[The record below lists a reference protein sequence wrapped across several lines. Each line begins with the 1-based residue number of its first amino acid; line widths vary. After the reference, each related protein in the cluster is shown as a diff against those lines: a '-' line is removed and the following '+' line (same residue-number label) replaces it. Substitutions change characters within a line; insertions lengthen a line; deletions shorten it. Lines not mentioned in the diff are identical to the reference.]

1 MKFELTNEGYLTNG
15 TVSYNMI
22 DIETE
27 SDCWKGEDH
36 SYEID
41 FGLGYSRTEDKFRF
55 EDDMAYLSDQLS
67 NNDYT
72 LNDESFVTDPDG
84 NEVQLFT
91 IETRRAYFDYELQ
104 FKVTEGPYIENYF
117 DNYEEAANYYKENK
131 EVDVFFTPVLI
142 LRRIHECTMF
152 NGEDAAYDKI
162 WEDYVGCDDEVD
174 WNEIKEIIF
183 ENGWDWYNDVDEVP
197 EKMIDQLKAQYQK
210 WQKESN
216 DEFEKELAEATGK
229 KREFLL
235 KIKNGEYRK

>member
-15 TVSYNMI
+15 NVSYNMI
-22 DIETE
+22 NIETE

-36 SYEID
+36 SWEID

-55 EDDMAYLSDQLS
+55 EDDMDYLSYQIS
-67 NNDYT
+67 NKDYT
-72 LNDESFVTDPDG
+72 LNDESFVTDPEG

-104 FKVTEGPYIENYF
+104 FKVTEGPYENYF
-117 DNYEEAANYYKENK
+117 DNYEEAANYYEENK

-152 NGEDAAYDKI
+152 NGEDAACDKI

-197 EKMIDQLKAQYQK
+197 EEMIDRLKDQYQK
-210 WQKESN
+210 WQKEVN
-216 DEFEKELAEATGK
+216 DGFEEELAKATGEY
-229 KREFLL
+229 REFLI
-235 KIKNGEYRK
+235 KVKNGEYRK

>member
-15 TVSYNMI
+15 TVSYDMI

-36 SYEID
+36 SWEID

-55 EDDMAYLSDQLS
+55 EDDMDYLSYQIS
-67 NNDYT
+67 NKDYT
-72 LNDESFVTDPDG
+72 LNDESFVTDPEG

-104 FKVTEGPYIENYF
+104 FKVTEGPYENYF
-117 DNYEEAANYYKENK
+117 DNYEEAANYYEENK

-152 NGEDAAYDKI
+152 NGEDAACDKI

-197 EKMIDQLKAQYQK
+197 EEMIDRLKDQYQK
-210 WQKESN
+210 WQKEVN
-216 DEFEKELAEATGK
+216 DGFEEELAKATGEY
-229 KREFLL
+229 REFLIKL
-235 KIKNGEYRK
+235 KNGEYRK

>member
-15 TVSYNMI
+15 TVSYDMI

-36 SYEID
+36 SWEID

-55 EDDMAYLSDQLS
+55 EDDMDYLSYQIS
-67 NNDYT
+67 NKDYT
-72 LNDESFVTDPDG
+72 LNDESFVTDPEG

-104 FKVTEGPYIENYF
+104 FKVTEGPYENYF
-117 DNYEEAANYYKENK
+117 DNYEEAANYYEENK

-152 NGEDAAYDKI
+152 NGEDAACDKI

-197 EKMIDQLKAQYQK
+197 EEMIDRLKDQYQK
-210 WQKESN
+210 WQKEVN
-216 DEFEKELAEATGK
+216 DGFEEELAKATGEY
-229 KREFLL
+229 REFLI
-235 KIKNGEYRK
+235 KVKNGEYRK

>member
-15 TVSYNMI
+15 TVSYDMI

-36 SYEID
+36 SWEID

-55 EDDMAYLSDQLS
+55 EDDMDYLSYQIS
-67 NNDYT
+67 NKDYT
-72 LNDESFVTDPDG
+72 LNDESFVTDPEG

-104 FKVTEGPYIENYF
+104 FKVTEGPYENYF
-117 DNYEEAANYYKENK
+117 DNYEEAANYYEENK

-152 NGEDAAYDKI
+152 NGEDAACDKI

-197 EKMIDQLKAQYQK
+197 EEMIDRLKDQYQK
-210 WQKESN
+210 WQKEVN
-216 DEFEKELAEATGK
+216 DGFEEELAKATGEY
-229 KREFLL
+229 REFLL
-235 KIKNGEYRK
+235 KVKNGEYRK

>member
-22 DIETE
+22 DIDTE
-27 SDCWKGEDH
+27 SDCWAGEDH

-41 FGLGYSRTEDKFRF
+41 FDLGYSRTKDKMKYSD
-55 EDDMAYLSDQLS
+55 EMEYLFYQGEG
-67 NNDYT
+67 DYT

-104 FKVTEGPYIENYF
+104 FRIEDGRYSSTYF
-117 DNYEEAANYYKENK
+117 TDYDEAVKYSKEHDYE
-131 EVDVFFTPVLI
+131 FTPVLI

-183 ENGWDWYNDVDEVP
+183 ENGWYNDVDEVS
-197 EKMIDQLKAQYQK
+197 ERLIDQLKAQYQK
-210 WQKESN
+210 WQKEFN
-216 DEFEKELAEATGK
+216 DGFEEELAKATGEY
-229 KREFLL
+229 REFLIKL
-235 KIKNGEYRK
+235 KNGEYRK

>member
-15 TVSYNMI
+15 TVSYDMI

-36 SYEID
+36 SWEID
-41 FGLGYSRTEDKFRF
+41 FCLGYSRTKDKMKYS
-55 EDDMAYLSDQLS
+55 DDMDYLSYQIS
-67 NNDYT
+67 NKDYT

-104 FKVTEGPYIENYF
+104 FKVTEGPYENYF

-152 NGEDAAYDKI
+152 NGEDAACDKI

-197 EKMIDQLKAQYQK
+197 EELIDQLKAQYQK
-210 WQKESN
+210 WQKEFN
-216 DEFEKELAEATGK
+216 DEFEKELAKATGEY
-229 KREFLL
+229 REFLIKL
-235 KIKNGEYRK
+235 KNGEYRK

>member
-15 TVSYNMI
+15 TVSYDMMT
-22 DIETE
+22 IERE
-27 SDCWKGEDH
+27 SDCWNGEDH

-41 FGLGYSRTEDKFRF
+41 FDLGYSRTKDKMKYSD
-55 EDDMAYLSDQLS
+55 EMDYLFYQGEG
-67 NNDYT
+67 DYT
-72 LNDESFVTDPDG
+72 LNDESFVTDPEG

-104 FKVTEGPYIENYF
+104 FKVRDGRYSSTYF
-117 DNYEEAANYYKENK
+117 TDYDEAEKYSKEHDYE
-131 EVDVFFTPVLI
+131 FTLI

-183 ENGWDWYNDVDEVP
+183 ENSWGWYNDVDEVP
-197 EKMIDQLKAQYQK
+197 EEMIDQLKDQYQK
-210 WQKESN
+210 WQKEVN
-216 DEFEKELAEATGK
+216 DEFEKELAEATGEY
-229 KREFLL
+229 REFLL

>member
-15 TVSYNMI
+15 TVSYDMMT
-22 DIETE
+22 IETE
-27 SDCWKGEDH
+27 SDCWAGEDH

-41 FGLGYSRTEDKFRF
+41 FDLGYSRTKYKMKYSDEM
-55 EDDMAYLSDQLS
+55 EYLFYQGEG
-67 NNDYT
+67 DYT
-72 LNDESFVTDPDG
+72 LNDESFVTDPEG

-104 FKVTEGPYIENYF
+104 FKVRDGRYSSTYF
-117 DNYEEAANYYKENK
+117 TDYDEAEKYSKEHDYEFY
-131 EVDVFFTPVLI
+131 PVLI

-162 WEDYVGCDDEVD
+162 WEDYVDSDDEVD

-183 ENGWDWYNDVDEVP
+183 ENGLDWYTDIDEVP
-197 EKMIDQLKAQYQK
+197 EEMIDQLKAQYQK
-210 WQKESN
+210 WQKEFN
-216 DEFEKELAEATGK
+216 DGFEEELAKATGE

-235 KIKNGEYRK
+235 KVKNGEYRK

>member
-15 TVSYNMI
+15 TVSYDMI
-22 DIETE
+22 DIDRE
-27 SDCWKGEDH
+27 SDCWNGEDH

-41 FGLGYSRTEDKFRF
+41 FDIGYSRTEDKRKYS
-55 EDDMAYLSDQLS
+55 DAMDYLFYQGEG
-67 NNDYT
+67 DYT
-72 LNDESFVTDPDG
+72 LNDESFVVDSDG
-84 NEVQLFT
+84 DEVQLFT

-104 FKVTEGPYIENYF
+104 FKVRDGCYSSTYF
-117 DNYEEAANYYKENK
+117 TDYDEAEKYSKEHDYE
-131 EVDVFFTPVLI
+131 FTPVLI

-174 WNEIKEIIF
+174 WDEIKEIIF
-183 ENGWDWYNDVDEVP
+183 ENGWYNDVDEVP
-197 EKMIDQLKAQYQK
+197 EEMIDQLKAQYQK

-216 DEFEKELAEATGK
+216 DEFEKELAEATGE

-235 KIKNGEYRK
+235 KLKNGEYRK

>member
-22 DIETE
+22 DIDKE
-27 SDCWKGEDH
+27 SDCWAGEDH

-41 FGLGYSRTEDKFRF
+41 FDLGYSRTKGKRKYSDEM
-55 EDDMAYLSDQLS
+55 EYLFYQGEG
-67 NNDYT
+67 DYT
-72 LNDESFVTDPDG
+72 LNDESFVTDPEG

-117 DNYEEAANYYKENK
+117 DNYEEAANYYNENK

-162 WEDYVGCDDEVD
+162 WEDYVDSDDEVD
-174 WNEIKEIIF
+174 WDEIKEIIF
-183 ENGWDWYNDVDEVP
+183 ENSWGWYNDVDEVP
-197 EKMIDQLKAQYQK
+197 EEMIDRLKDQYQK
-210 WQKESN
+210 WQKESD
-216 DEFEKELAEATGK
+216 DEFEKELAEATGE

>member
-22 DIETE
+22 DIDTE
-27 SDCWKGEDH
+27 SDCWAGEDH

-41 FGLGYSRTEDKFRF
+41 FDLGYSRTKDKMKYSD
-55 EDDMAYLSDQLS
+55 EMEYLFYQGEG
-67 NNDYT
+67 DYT

-104 FKVTEGPYIENYF
+104 FKVRDGRYSHTYF
-117 DNYEEAANYYKENK
+117 DDYDEAVKYSKEHDYE
-131 EVDVFFTPVLI
+131 FTPVLI

-183 ENGWDWYNDVDEVP
+183 ENGWYNDVDEVP
-197 EKMIDQLKAQYQK
+197 EELIDQLKAQYQK
-210 WQKESN
+210 WQKEFN
-216 DEFEKELAEATGK
+216 DGFEEELAKATGEY
-229 KREFLL
+229 REFLIKL
-235 KIKNGEYRK
+235 KNGEYRK

>member
-22 DIETE
+22 NIETE
-27 SDCWKGEDH
+27 SDCWNGEDH
-36 SYEID
+36 SYLID

-55 EDDMAYLSDQLS
+55 EDDMDYLDAQLS

-72 LNDESFVTDPDG
+72 LNDESFVTDPEG

-104 FKVTEGPYIENYF
+104 FRIEDGRYSHTYF
-117 DNYEEAANYYKENK
+117 DDYDEAVKYSKEHDYE
-131 EVDVFFTPVLI
+131 FTPVLI

-183 ENGWDWYNDVDEVP
+183 ENGWYNDVDEVP
-197 EKMIDQLKAQYQK
+197 ERLIDQLKAQYQK

-216 DEFEKELAEATGK
+216 DEFEKELAEATGE

>member
-15 TVSYNMI
+15 TVSYDMMT
-22 DIETE
+22 IERE

-36 SYEID
+36 SYLID
-41 FGLGYSRTEDKFRF
+41 FDLGYSRTDDKMKYSD
-55 EDDMAYLSDQLS
+55 EMEYLFYQGEG
-67 NNDYT
+67 DYT

-104 FKVTEGPYIENYF
+104 FKVRDGRYSSTYF
-117 DNYEEAANYYKENK
+117 TDYDEAVKYSKEHDYE
-131 EVDVFFTPVLI
+131 FTPVLI

-183 ENGWDWYNDVDEVP
+183 ENGWYNDVDEVP
-197 EKMIDQLKAQYQK
+197 EELIDQLKDQYQK
-210 WQKESN
+210 WQKEFN
-216 DEFEKELAEATGK
+216 DGFEEELAKATGEY
-229 KREFLL
+229 REFLIKL
-235 KIKNGEYRK
+235 KNGEYRK

>member
-27 SDCWKGEDH
+27 SDCWAGEDH

-41 FGLGYSRTEDKFRF
+41 FDLGYSRTKYKMKYSDEM
-55 EDDMAYLSDQLS
+55 EYLFYQGEG
-67 NNDYT
+67 DYT
-72 LNDESFVTDPDG
+72 LNDESFVTDPAG

-104 FKVTEGPYIENYF
+104 FKVRDGRYSSTYF
-117 DNYEEAANYYKENK
+117 TDYDEAVKYSKEHDYE
-131 EVDVFFTPVLI
+131 FTPVLI

-162 WEDYVGCDDEVD
+162 WEDYVDCDDEVD

-183 ENGWDWYNDVDEVP
+183 ENSWGWYNDVDEVP
-197 EKMIDQLKAQYQK
+197 ERLIDQLKDQYQK

-216 DEFEKELAEATGK
+216 DEFEKELAEATGE

>member
-15 TVSYNMI
+15 TVSYDMI
-22 DIETE
+22 DIDKE
-27 SDCWKGEDH
+27 SDCWAGEDH

-41 FGLGYSRTEDKFRF
+41 FDLGYSRTKDKMKYSD
-55 EDDMAYLSDQLS
+55 EMDYLFYQGEG
-67 NNDYT
+67 DYT
-72 LNDESFVTDPDG
+72 LNDESFVTDPEG

-104 FKVTEGPYIENYF
+104 FKVRDGRYSSTYF
-117 DNYEEAANYYKENK
+117 TDYDEAEKYSKEHDYE
-131 EVDVFFTPVLI
+131 FTPVLI

-197 EKMIDQLKAQYQK
+197 EELIDQLKAQYQK
-210 WQKESN
+210 WQKEVN
-216 DEFEKELAEATGK
+216 DEFEKELAEATGE